1 MDTENRP
8 ENNIEQDAHSPRALK
23 RPFLRVAVTWI
34 IPAVI
39 VILALAFAKY
49 QIATKPK
56 AERQKPQLQARLVT
70 VETAQM
76 ADHTTVV
83 SAMGTV
89 MPAQQITLSPEVSG
103 RVVFIS
109 PQVIPGGV
117 IEKGQPLIRID
128 DRDYQT
134 VVMQRQSDVAKA
146 ELNLKLEQGNQLV
159 AQQEYKLL
167 DDIVQDQDQE
177 LVLRKPHLEEARA
190 ALESAKAALAKARLD
205 VERCTVTAPFN
216 AVIQEKLVDVGAQV
230 TTASSLLKIMGTDE
244 YWVEV
249 LVPVN
254 QLRWLTIPENGKQSG
269 SAVKVYNS
277 LAWGA
282 NTYRDGTALRLLGQL
297 EEQGRM
303 AQLLVCVKDPLLLK
317 NESSALSPLLVDSYV
332 RVEIEGKK
340 LEGVMPVKRDY
351 LHDGD
356 NIWVMNS
363 DDQMEIRPV
372 EVLFRDKQ
380 MVYLTNGLKVGDRI
394 VTTDISAPVEGMP
407 LRLNDTSADVAN
419 PEAQQ

>member
-1 MDTENRP
+1 MNSENRS
-8 ENNIEQDAHSPRALK
+8 ENNIEQGAHSPRALK
-23 RPFLRVAVTWI
+23 RPSLRVAVTWI

-39 VILALAFAKY
+39 VILALVFAKY
-49 QIATKPK
+49 QIATRPK
-56 AERQKPQLQARLVT
+56 AQRQKPPQQARLVT
-70 VETAQM
+70 VESAQM
-76 ADHTTVV
+76 TNHTTVV

-89 MPAQQITLSPEVSG
+89 APAKQITLSPEVSG
-103 RVVFIS
+103 RVVFIG
-109 PQVIPGGV
+109 PFVIPGGT
-117 IEKGQPLIRID
+117 IEKGQSLIRID
-128 DRDYQT
+128 DRDYRAI
-134 VVMQRQSDVAKA
+134 VKQRQSDVAKA

-167 DDIVQDQDQE
+167 DDIIQDQDEE
-177 LVLRKPHLEEARA
+177 LVLRKPHLEEALA
-190 ALESAKAALAKARLD
+190 ALEAAKAALAKAKLD

-380 MVYLTNGLKVGDRI
+380 MIYLTNGLKVGDQI

-419 PEAQQ
+419 PEAQP

>member
-216 AVIQEKLVDVGAQV
+216 AVIQEKLVDVGTQV
-230 TTASSLLKIMGTDE
+230 TSASSLLKIMGTDE

-249 LVPVN
+249 LVPVD
-254 QLRWLTIPENGKQSG
+254 QLRWLVVPENDKKTG

-277 LAWGA
+277 TAWGGE
-282 NTYRDGTALRLLGQL
+282 TYREGTVLRLLGQL
-297 EEQGRM
+297 EDQGRM
-303 AQLLVCVKDPLLLK
+303 AQLLVSIKDPLSL
-317 NESSALSPLLVDSYV
+317 ESGSSDFLPVLVDSYV
-332 RVEIEGKK
+332 RVEIEGKI
-340 LEGVMPVKRDY
+340 LEDVLPVKRDY